1 MLALLLGVSLV
12 VGVLRGGSHYFYCP
26 FMDVVVTEHC
36 CTGARARDRATTV
49 EAPDCCEARTIGV
62 LPSAGSLPPGPGIAA
77 ASCVAVL
84 PTVQGVAAVATRIPV
99 RFTVSSTGP
108 PPSTGAQRVARLM
121 VFLI

>member
-1 MLALLLGVSLV
+1 VLALLLGVSLV

-36 CTGARARDRATTV
+36 CTGARGGATTV

-62 LPSAGSLPPGPGIAA
+62 LPSAGSLPPVPGIAA

-84 PTVQGVAAVATRIPV
+84 PAVHDVAVVATRIPV

-108 PPSTGAQRVARLM
+108 PPSIGAQRAARRM
-121 VFLI
+121 VLLI